1 MTINTTKCSAAAVAV
16 LLALAGPTA
25 LADECDAMTG
35 GVKVLIDKMDPAA
48 GQFRAIDLKQS
59 RELDK
64 RHDAA
69 FQFTQDRAK
78 TPRLG
83 NIPGNI

>member
-1 MTINTTKCSAAAVAV
+1 MIMKTRILAAAVVAVAFGFAAAAAVA
-16 LLALAGPTA
+16 
-25 LADECDAMTG
+25 DDCDAMTG

-69 FQFTQDRAK
+69 FQFY
-78 TPRLG
+78 
-83 NIPGNI
+83 PGSG